1 MTSAP
6 CFSDIHIHPT
16 LKTFNSDHPK
26 PNRNLWDDFE
36 HIKPSTRAGHFAM
49 NNSKDV
55 AKFSQTNFYRLIEGN
70 VRVIFASLYPMERG
84 FFQLRQIPKVIT
96 GKKGYDELTSIATG
110 FSAARIRYLMKY
122 DDYFKVLNEEYAYLK
137 AGEGKSPCG
146 KYEAKIVNTYAE
158 LKDIAENKPN
168 TIAIVMTVE
177 GSHVFF
183 NKEMLSGKLGK
194 REMKDELKK
203 NIIAVKEWENPPFVM
218 NLSHHFYNELC
229 GHAKS
234 FNTLVGEGLVN
245 QKKGLESG
253 LTGLGIKAMKEM
265 LSNSN
270 GRRIYIDTKHMS
282 MQGRKE
288 YYNWVRSYNYLNK
301 NDNIPIICTH
311 TGVNGF
317 RTMIGSTMKKDSE
330 AKNSKSD
337 FFNWSIN
344 LSDEEIKLIH
354 ETKGIIGLMLDKTK
368 LGGGKFLREYG
379 LLKTDEEQKDAIMQI
394 FFQNVFQAV
403 KAIGKAD
410 AWDTLSIG
418 SDLDGGINTF
428 PQYDACNRYPDLYN
442 DMYSWLNRTKFQK
455 ALWYGQKPEEML
467 DRLFY
472 KNTML
477 FCERYLG

>member
-1 MTSAP
+1 MKSVP
-6 CFSDIHIHPT
+6 CFTDIHIHPT

-26 PNRNLWDDFE
+26 PSRNIWDDFE
-36 HIKPSTRAGHFAM
+36 HIKPTTPAGRFAV

-70 VRVIFASLYPMERG
+70 VRVVFASLYPMEKG
-84 FFQLRQIPKVIT
+84 FLRLRSVPKVIT
-96 GKKGYDELTSIATG
+96 GKKGFDEMTAIASG
-110 FSAARIRYLMKY
+110 YSASRVRFLMKS
-122 DDYFKVLNEEYAYLK
+122 DNYFQELNEEYVFLK
-137 AGEGKSPCG
+137 NSMGKSPCG
-146 KYEAKIVNTYAE
+146 KYEAKIVNTYAD
-158 LKDIAENKPN
+158 LKDITENKPN
-168 TIAIVMTVE
+168 TIAVVMTIE

-203 NIIAVKEWENPPFVM
+203 NIIAVKEWEHPPFVM

-234 FNTLVGEGLVN
+234 FNVLIGEGLIN

-282 MQGRKE
+282 MQGRRE

-317 RTMIGSTMKKDSE
+317 RTMVGSTMKKDSA
-330 AKNSKSD
+330 AKNNTSA

-344 LSDEEIKLIH
+344 LSDEEIKIIH
-354 ETKGIIGLMLDKTK
+354 DTKGIMGIMLDKTK
-368 LGGGKFLREYG
+368 LGGGKFLREYR
-379 LLKTDEEQKDAIMQI
+379 LLKTVEEEKDAIMKV
-394 FFQNVFQAV
+394 FFENVFQAV
-403 KAIGKAD
+403 KAIGKPD
-410 AWDTLSIG
+410 AWNTVSIG

-428 PQYDACNRYPDLYN
+428 DHYDAANRFPDLY
-442 DMYSWLNRTKFQK
+442 DDLYSWLKRTQFQK
-455 ALWYGQKPEEML
+455 SLWYGLKPEEIL

-477 FCERYLG
+477 FCERYL

>member
-1 MTSAP
+1 MKSVP

-26 PNRNLWDDFE
+26 PNRNLWDEFE
-36 HIKPSTRAGHFAM
+36 HIKPTMRAGHFAM
-49 NNSKDV
+49 NNSRDV
-55 AKFSQTNFYRLIEGN
+55 AKFSQTNFYRLIQGD
-70 VRVIFASLYPMERG
+70 VRIIFASLYPMERG
-84 FFQLRQIPKVIT
+84 FFQMRQLPKVIT
-96 GKKGYDELTSIATG
+96 GRKGYDELTSIATG
-110 FSAARIRYLMKY
+110 FTPARIRYLMKY
-122 DDYFKVLNEEYAYLK
+122 DDYFKMLNEEYAWLK
-137 AGEGKSPCG
+137 AAEGKSPCG
-146 KYEAKIVNTYAE
+146 KYEMKIVNTYSE
-158 LKDIAENKPN
+158 LKEVAEKKKN
-168 TIAIVMTVE
+168 TIGLVMTIE

-234 FNTLVGEGLVN
+234 FNTLIGEVLVN

-282 MQGRKE
+282 MQGRRE

-301 NDNIPIICTH
+301 NDNIPVVCTH

-344 LSDEEIKLIH
+344 LSDEEIKIIH
-354 ETKGIIGLMLDKTK
+354 DTKGIMGLMLDKTK
-368 LGGGKFLREYG
+368 LGGGKFIHDYRQ
-379 LLKTDEEQKDAIMQI
+379 LKTVEEQKDAVMKV
-394 FFQNVFQAV
+394 FFDNVFQSI
-403 KAIGKAD
+403 KAIGKPD
-410 AWDTLSIG
+410 AWDTIAIG

-428 PQYDACNRYPDLYN
+428 DHYDACNRYPDLY
-442 DMYSWLNRTKFQK
+442 DDLYSWLNRTKYQK
-455 ALWYGQKPEEML
+455 ALWYGLKPEEIL
-467 DRLFY
+467 DKLFY

-477 FCERYLG
+477 FCERYM